1 MRRVSTITAAPTAPR
16 ISSSHM
22 NQNRVWPGV
31 PNRYRIR
38 SSAIVMR
45 PKSIATVV
53 VPLPGTLDASST
65 PCPAEVI
72 TASVVR
78 GSISETAPT
87 SVVLPTPKPPAMTI
101 FAEVISL
108 GCAPARSELAKSTQH
123 PFQQIHPL
131 REAFL
136 GSGTVQRQQPVG
148 DHVGDEHPGYSQREP
163 AVGRDLGQ
171 RLRPRLAQHGD
182 AVLVMPGEP
191 GFLNGGLAG
200 DQDRLD
206 GDVATRLRPAPG
218 DRIGTDQVAPG
229 VARLSHRAVTSF
241 RSTSAAL
248 RGRAG
253 QTWCATAS
261 RGA

>member
-1 MRRVSTITAAPTAPR
+1 
-16 ISSSHM
+16 
-22 NQNRVWPGV
+22 
-31 PNRYRIR
+31 
-38 SSAIVMR
+38 
-45 PKSIATVV
+45 
-53 VPLPGTLDASST
+53 
-65 PCPAEVI
+65 
-72 TASVVR
+72 SVVS

-87 SVVLPTPKPPAMTI
+87 SVVLPTPKPPATTI

-200 DQDRLD
+200 DQDRF
-206 GDVATRLRPAPG
+206 
-218 DRIGTDQVAPG
+218 DRNITAWV
-229 VARLSHRAVTSF
+229 R
-241 RSTSAAL
+241 SAA
-248 RGRAG
+248 GGPAG
-253 QTWCATAS
+253 VCT
-261 RGA
+261 